1 MQFIILFQNDALV
14 HSILFHYSTQ
24 CRLRSLYI
32 NLLTVPLSQ
41 RQPMQSALCNRGVI
55 QGLGQDAYTTQPGA
69 QHGRKPADILAL
81 LGGP

>member
-1 MQFIILFQNDALV
+1 MTLWFIQFCSLFNSV
-14 HSILFHYSTQ
+14 HYSTQ

-55 QGLGQDAYTTQPGA
+55 EGLGQDAYTTQPGA